1 MPDIDHMP
9 EESITSKIA
18 GHQAMIDQMYRMIE
32 ANKRELE
39 EMGGHEEGR
48 ERMIKNLTNYIAEE
62 KEKIAMLEKER
73 DAQ

>member
-1 MPDIDHMP
+1 
-9 EESITSKIA
+9 
-18 GHQAMIDQMYRMIE
+18 MIDQMYRMIE
-32 ANKRELE
+32 VNKRELE

>member
-9 EESITSKIA
+9 EESIASKIA
-18 GHQAMIDQMYRMIE
+18 GHQAIIDQMYRMIE
-32 ANKRELE
+32 VNKRELE
-39 EMGGHEEGR
+39 EMGGHEGGR
-48 ERMIKNLTNYIAEE
+48 ERMIKNLTDYIAEE